1 MRAGSSGLRPGS
13 EVRRIRGCA
22 RVVEVIG
29 LVLALDERSTLT
41 ASVRRARDLE
51 VASRIGVRR
60 DIDCLRAWLRLA
72 PTAALALRI
81 RRVARAF
88 AGIRLGLSFL
98 GFGLGWLAAAA
109 LLAIGGSQGR
119 VSITACLLLLVA
131 LPFASCVASVALW
144 LGSIA
149 AARSP
154 RRSAAG
160 TARGSPRLMR
170 LLLRLVPAST
180 RLDVEAVLGRA
191 RAQAGLY
198 APLQRGQLMCWLSQ
212 AGLFFGCGALA
223 ATLGFV
229 VFTDLAFGWSTT
241 LDVDPEPVQRFFAAL
256 ARPWAGIWPE
266 ASPSL
271 ELVAATRHFRVSA
284 GSGPGVSPPLLYGAW
299 WPFLAMAIGC
309 YAVLPRLLILP
320 VVGSW
325 LGREAARAM
334 RFTPGAAE
342 LVDSLTTPQIESRAE
357 GAAGAVGRALAG
369 MVPEVELR
377 AWLARG
383 EGGPRRPPLVVAW
396 AESAAESV
404 LRDGLGSDL
413 HFADAGGRRTLAEDA
428 AVVGEARQAGGPIVI
443 AVRGHEPPILDLLDF
458 LAVLRQA
465 VGAERPICV
474 LLVGGGPAEHEI
486 WRRKLVSL
494 ADPTLSVAKREVAH
508 A

>member
-13 EVRRIRGCA
+13 EVRRIRGCT

-29 LVLALDERSTLT
+29 LVLALDERSALT
-41 ASVRRARDLE
+41 ASARRARDLE

-72 PTAALALRI
+72 PTPALALRI
-81 RRVARAF
+81 RRVGRAF
-88 AGIRLGLSFL
+88 AGIRLGLSVL
-98 GFGLGWLAAAA
+98 GLVLGWLAAAA

-119 VSITACLLLLVA
+119 VSITACLVLLVA
-131 LPFASCVASVALW
+131 LPFASCVASIALW

-149 AARSP
+149 SARSP
-154 RRSAAG
+154 RRSAAEP
-160 TARGSPRLMR
+160 ARGSPRLMR

-198 APLQRGQLMCWLSQ
+198 APLQRGQLMSWLSQ

-241 LDVDPEPVQRFFAAL
+241 LDVDPEPVQRFFVAL
-256 ARPWAGIWPE
+256 ARPWAGLWPE

-271 ELVAATRHFRVSA
+271 ELVAATRHFRVAA
-284 GSGPGVSPPLLYGAW
+284 GSGPGVTPPLLYGAW
-299 WPFLAMAIGC
+299 WPFLVMAIGC

-325 LGREAARAM
+325 LGREATRAL

-342 LVDSLTTPQIESRAE
+342 LVD
-357 GAAGAVGRALAG
+357 
-369 MVPEVELR
+369 
-377 AWLARG
+377 
-383 EGGPRRPPLVVAW
+383 
-396 AESAAESV
+396 
-404 LRDGLGSDL
+404 
-413 HFADAGGRRTLAEDA
+413 
-428 AVVGEARQAGGPIVI
+428 
-443 AVRGHEPPILDLLDF
+443 
-458 LAVLRQA
+458 
-465 VGAERPICV
+465 
-474 LLVGGGPAEHEI
+474 
-486 WRRKLVSL
+486 
-494 ADPTLSVAKREVAH
+494 
-508 A
+508 